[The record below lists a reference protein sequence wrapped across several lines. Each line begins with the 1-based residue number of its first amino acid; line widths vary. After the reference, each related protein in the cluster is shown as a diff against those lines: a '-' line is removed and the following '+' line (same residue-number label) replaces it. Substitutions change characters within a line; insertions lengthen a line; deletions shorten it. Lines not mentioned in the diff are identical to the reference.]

1 MDDAEAVTDENVAQR
16 SVFFGKRRVVF
27 LFAFVK
33 AAVFQHDDVASSN
46 GRGFV
51 KVVFDERHVFA
62 EQVAKVGGDGR
73 EAEGFVVFAFGRTAE
88 VRHDHHGAAVVE
100 DVADG
105 RQRCLDAGVAGDFA
119 VFERHVE
126 VKTHQDAFAVYVDFT
141 EFSHGYPLL
150 KGIVGEKGCSI
161 HDIVRYVGIFA
172 LTPTP
177 LPEGEGLFIRMRIST
192 TRVVTVPKGRGA
204 FWFRAALCFWRR
216 RFRR

>member
-1 MDDAEAVTDENVAQR
+1 MLDEQPGNGGFGFFGNAVGGGLGTVDDAEAVADEYVAQR
-16 SVFFGKRRVVF
+16 GVFFGKRRVVF

-33 AAVFQHDDVASSN
+33 AAVFEHDDVASGN

-88 VRHDHHGAAVVE
+88 VRHDHHGTAVVE

-126 VKTHQDAFAVYVDFT
+126 VKTHQDAFAVYVDFAK
-141 EFSHGYPLL
+141 FFH
-150 KGIVGEKGCSI
+150 GCSPQ
-161 HDIVRYVGIFA
+161 GIS
-172 LTPTP
+172 
-177 LPEGEGLFIRMRIST
+177 G
-192 TRVVTVPKGRGA
+192 
-204 FWFRAALCFWRR
+204 
-216 RFRR
+216 